1 MAFEDAVE
9 ECVVGSERKKPQGG
23 VGEWQSAARFE
34 VECGGH
40 RIPFP
45 RVDEMSSWKVNPG

>member
-1 MAFEDAVE
+1 MAFEGIVE

-23 VGEWQSAARFE
+23 VGEWQSATRFE
-34 VECGGH
+34 VESGAH

-45 RVDEMSSWKVNPG
+45 RVDGMSSW